1 MSKLKV
7 DQIRAKLRSLF
18 EPHLDLS
25 DISAKDSDRDVK
37 ILSRCLAALAI
48 YTGTGCSAKDAA
60 EAVWD
65 GADDN
70 GIDSAYFDQTTNTVV
85 LAQAKFIQKGTGEPE
100 AADVGSFVKGIRDLV
115 EQEQGLFHSRLS
127 VRLGKILAKIET
139 PGTSLRVV
147 VISTGESSLSKHAA
161 SHLNNLMKEL
171 NGADPDPIASYDVL
185 GLKEVYNALAAD
197 ASSSGITVEGTLLEW
212 SVVTN
217 PYLAYF
223 GMIDGGTLKQ
233 WWSDNKN
240 GRRLVAA
247 NIRHAL
253 GATDVNSEI
262 KKSAL
267 LEPSNFWYFNN
278 GITLICKEVSK
289 SPARAASRSAGVF
302 GFKDASIVNGAQ
314 TVSTLGSI
322 EDDAK
327 LAEIRVPI
335 RAIILRD
342 TPASFGAQVTRSN
355 NLQNRIEERDFVTQ
369 DTNQERLRREMFME
383 GIEYQYIRGAEPSSS
398 STSCE
403 LVELTTALACASG
416 DKLAVDVKTGI
427 SRFYKDLSKAP
438 YKAIF
443 NESLSGAAA
452 FNTVLIQREID
463 KWIEAQKSSIAKKSG
478 TPWGVLI
485 HGNRILSA
493 AVFRR
498 LSPQISQPILIFQ
511 DVVKSLSISNEAQAV
526 FDRMVLKITADYPG
540 KFLAVLF
547 KNPTDSKNIFDY
559 SVT

>member
-1 MSKLKV
+1 MSKLRV

-18 EPHLDLS
+18 EQHLDLS
-25 DISAKDSDRDVK
+25 DIRSSDPERDSK

-70 GIDSAYFDQTTNTVV
+70 GIDSAYFDATTSTVV

-100 AADVGSFVKGIRDLV
+100 AAEIGAFTKGIRDLV
-115 EQEQGLFHSRLS
+115 EQDLDIFHARLNA
-127 VRLGKILAKIET
+127 RLVNILTRIET
-139 PGTSLRVV
+139 PGTSLRVL
-147 VISTGESSLSKHAA
+147 VISTGESSLAKHAE
-161 SHLNNLMKEL
+161 SHLSKLMKEL

-197 ASSSGITVEGTLLEW
+197 SSSSGITLEGTLLDW
-212 SVVTN
+212 SVITS

-223 GMIDGGTLKQ
+223 GMIDGGALKS
-233 WWSDNKN
+233 WWVNN
-240 GRRLVAA
+240 GRRLVTA

-262 KKSAL
+262 RRTAL
-267 LEPSNFWYFNN
+267 SEPSNFWYFNN
-278 GITLICKEVSK
+278 GITLTCKTVAKAPTKAS
-289 SPARAASRSAGVF
+289 SRSAGVF
-302 GFKDASIVNGAQ
+302 EFKDASIVNGAQ

-322 EDDAK
+322 EDDDK
-327 LAEIRVPI
+327 LALVRVPI
-335 RAIILRD
+335 RAIILSD
-342 TPASFGAQVTRSN
+342 TPDQFGAQVTRSN
-355 NLQNRIEERDFVTQ
+355 NLQNRIEERDFITQ
-369 DTNQERLRREMFME
+369 DANQDRLRREMLME
-383 GIEYQYIRGAEPSSS
+383 GVDYQYIRGSEQPSSP
-398 STSCE
+398 TSCE

-416 DKLAVDVKTGI
+416 EKLAVEIKTGI

-443 NESLSGAAA
+443 NDSLSGAAA
-452 FNTVLIQREID
+452 FNTVHVQREID
-463 KWIEAQKSSIAKKSG
+463 RWIETAKDKVLKKSG
-478 TPWGVLI
+478 TPWGILI

-498 LSPQISQPILIFQ
+498 LKPQLSQPILTFRE
-511 DVVKSLSISNEAQAV
+511 VLTSLPIAAEAQIV
-526 FDRMVLKITADYPG
+526 FDRMNTKIAGDYSG
-540 KFLAVLF
+540 RFLAVLF
-547 KNPTDSKNIFDY
+547 KNPTDSKKIFDY
-559 SVT
+559 SVSP

>member
-25 DISAKDSDRDVK
+25 DIGKSDTDQDAK

-70 GIDSAYFDQTTNTVV
+70 GIDSAYFDATTSTVV

-100 AADVGSFVKGIRDLV
+100 AAEIGSFAKGIRDLV
-115 EQEQGLFHSRLS
+115 EQDLDIFHSRLS
-127 VRLGKILAKIET
+127 ARLGNILTRIET
-139 PGTSLRVV
+139 PGTSLRVI
-147 VISTGESSLSKHAA
+147 VISTGESHLAKH
-161 SHLNNLMKEL
+161 SSSYLDNLMKEL
-171 NGADPDPIASYDVL
+171 NGADPNPIASYDVL
-185 GLKEVYNALAAD
+185 GLQEVYNALAAD
-197 ASSSGITVEGTLLEW
+197 SSSSGITLEGTLLEW
-212 SVVTN
+212 SVITS

-223 GMIDGGTLKQ
+223 GMIDGGTLKD
-233 WWSDNKN
+233 WWGSN
-240 GRRLVAA
+240 GRRLVTA

-262 KKSAL
+262 RRSAL
-267 LEPSNFWYFNN
+267 SEPSNFWYFNN
-278 GITLICKEVSK
+278 GITLICKEVAKAPSK
-289 SPARAASRSAGVF
+289 ASSRSAGVF

-322 EDDAK
+322 EDDTK
-327 LAEIRVPI
+327 LADIRVPI

-342 TPASFGAQVTRSN
+342 TPDQFGTQVTRSN

-369 DTNQERLRREMFME
+369 DANQDRLRREMLME
-383 GIEYQYIRGAEPSSS
+383 GIDYQYIRGSEQPGSP
-398 STSCE
+398 TSCE
-403 LVELTTALACASG
+403 LVELTIALACASG
-416 DKLAVDVKTGI
+416 DKLAVDIKTGI

-443 NESLSGAAA
+443 NDSLSGAAA
-452 FNTVLIQREID
+452 FNAVLIQREID
-463 KWIEAQKSSIAKKSG
+463 CWIDAQKGKATKKSG
-478 TPWGVLI
+478 TRWGTLI
-485 HGNRILSA
+485 HGNRLLSA

-498 LSPQISQPILIFQ
+498 LKPQLNQPILTFKANIA
-511 DVVKSLSISNEAQAV
+511 SLPIANEAQVV
-526 FDRMVLKITADYPG
+526 FERMINKITNDYPG

-547 KNPTDSKNIFDY
+547 KNPSDSKNIFDD
-559 SVT
+559 SVSP

>member
-25 DISAKDSDRDVK
+25 DIGQGDADRDSK

-48 YTGTGCSAKDAA
+48 YTGTGCSAKDAG

-70 GIDSAYFDQTTNTVV
+70 GIDSAFYDATTSTVV

-100 AADVGSFVKGIRDLV
+100 ASEIGAFAKGIRDLV
-115 EQEQGLFHSRLS
+115 EQDLTIFHPRLS
-127 VRLGKILAKIET
+127 DRLGKILTRVET
-139 PGTSLRVV
+139 PGTSLRVI
-147 VISTGESSLSKHAA
+147 VISTGESSLAKHAS
-161 SHLNNLMKEL
+161 SHLDNLMKEL
-171 NGADPDPIASYDVL
+171 NGADPDPIASYDIL
-185 GLKEVYNALAAD
+185 GLQEVYNALAAD
-197 ASSSGITVEGTLLEW
+197 SSSSGITLEGTLLDW
-212 SVVTN
+212 SVITS
-217 PYLAYF
+217 PHLAYF
-223 GMIDGGTLKQ
+223 GMIDGGTLKG
-233 WWSDNKN
+233 WWSSN
-240 GRRLVAA
+240 GRRLVTA

-262 KKSAL
+262 RKTAL
-267 LEPSNFWYFNN
+267 SEPSNFWYFNN
-278 GITLICKEVSK
+278 GITLICKEAVK
-289 SPARAASRSAGVF
+289 APAKASSRSAGVF

-322 EDDAK
+322 DDDNK
-327 LAEIRVPI
+327 LADIRVPI
-335 RAIILRD
+335 RAIILSD
-342 TPASFGAQVTRSN
+342 TPDQFGSQVTRSN

-369 DTNQERLRREMFME
+369 DPNQDRLRKEMLME
-383 GIEYQYIRGAEPSSS
+383 SVDYQYIRGSEQASSPN
-398 STSCE
+398 SCE

-416 DKLAVDVKTGI
+416 DKLAVDIKTGI

-443 NESLSGAAA
+443 NDSLSGAVA

-463 KWIEAQKSSIAKKSG
+463 QWIETTKAKVTKKSG
-478 TPWGVLI
+478 TPWGTLI

-493 AVFRR
+493 AVFHR
-498 LSPQISQPILIFQ
+498 LKPQLSQPISNFRASIN
-511 DVVKSLSISNEAQAV
+511 SLPIANEAQVV
-526 FDRMVLKITADYPG
+526 FDLMINKIATDYPG
-540 KFLAVLF
+540 RFLAVLF
-547 KNPTDSKNIFDY
+547 KNPTDSKKIFDY
-559 SVT
+559 SIST